1 MGELLNGRQMMN
13 MGTGNTARRVVGG
26 IALVAAFTATSAGP
40 AHAINTVRTWNSS
53 SNPLIV
59 RDDAGVSQGRG
70 YGTWKVAQ
78 TSNGTRS
85 LGNGQLKDDRPTG
98 ASVYIHMRTQTN
110 SSLCVTNPVFSCS
123 GDNWGT
129 TDYGDSDR
137 TNSDRWITISQMSQ
151 RVNTTASAARG
162 RFQVCEDRRLSPD
175 RCTGATV
182 TTGDTF

>member
-1 MGELLNGRQMMN
+1 MKSMDTG
-13 MGTGNTARRVVGG
+13 GTGLRVVGG
-26 IALVAAFTATSAGP
+26 LVLVAAVTVTGAGP
-40 AHAINTVRTWNSS
+40 AHALNTVRNWNSS

-70 YGTWKVAQ
+70 YGTWKVAH
-78 TSNGTRS
+78 TSNGLRS

-110 SSLCVTNPVFSCS
+110 SSVCVTNPVFSCS

-151 RVNTTASAARG
+151 RVNDTASAARG

-175 RCTGATV
+175 RCTGSTI
-182 TTGDTF
+182 TTGDTY